1 MRKHVVLDRFNGK
14 PLEVTIMRGDQEPR
28 VYTGRQA
35 QVWAKYFA
43 LHKRQTFVV
52 IPNAR

>member
-14 PLEVTIMRGDQEPR
+14 PLEVTVMRGDKER

-35 QVWAKYFA
+35 QKVARHFA
-43 LHKRQTFVV
+43 LHKKQTFIV

>member
-14 PLEVTIMRGDQEPR
+14 PLEVTIMRGGEER

-35 QVWAKYFA
+35 QRWVRYFA
-43 LHKRQTFVV
+43 LHKKQTFVV

>member
-14 PLEVTIMRGDQEPR
+14 PLEVTIMRGDKER
-28 VYTGRQA
+28 VYTGRMA
-35 QVWAKYFA
+35 QEWARYFA
-43 LHKRQTFVV
+43 LSKRQAFVV

>member
-14 PLEVTIMRGDQEPR
+14 PLEVTVMRGDQEPR

-35 QVWAKYFA
+35 QKWVKYFA
-43 LHKRQTFVV
+43 LHKKQTFVV

>member
-1 MRKHVVLDRFNGK
+1 MRKFVVLDRFKGK
-14 PLEVTIMRGDQEPR
+14 PLEVTVMRGDKER

-35 QVWAKYFA
+35 QRWAKYFA
-43 LHKRQTFVV
+43 LHKKQTFVV

>member
-14 PLEVTIMRGDQEPR
+14 PLEVTVMRGKTER

-35 QVWAKYFA
+35 QKWVKYFA
-43 LHKRQTFVV
+43 LHKKQTFVV
-52 IPNAR
+52 IPNAQ

>member
-14 PLEVTIMRGDQEPR
+14 PLEVTIMRGGEQR

-35 QVWAKYFA
+35 KKLAKYFA
-43 LHKRQTFVV
+43 LHKRQALVV
-52 IPNAR
+52 IPNAH